1 MMTEELACLIINYH
15 NEWRVGLFTASIT
28 LASFLFTMKSFVI
41 QTIKE
46 KLYDTEISKS
56 KVKQRRDSESVPKT
70 EYYGALKRLSFLLK
84 WTILVA
90 LINAI
95 FQLTLSYFNSPWIAL
110 VCLTTSLI
118 TALLFSFVVWI
129 VSENIN
135 DFITN
140 SERDAQESENA

>member
-1 MMTEELACLIINYH
+1 MTEELANIIIKYH
-15 NEWRVGLFTASIT
+15 SDWRVGLFTASIT

-46 KLYDTEISKS
+46 KIYDKKS
-56 KVKQRRDSESVPKT
+56 YKDKVKQRRDSESVPKT

-84 WTILVA
+84 WTILIA

-95 FQLTLSYFNSPWIAL
+95 FQLTLSYFSSPWFAVICL
-110 VCLTTSLI
+110 VTSAV
-118 TALLFSFVVWI
+118 TALLFFVVVWI

-135 DFITN
+135 DFISN
-140 SERDAQESENA
+140 SEAEAQDSE

>member
-1 MMTEELACLIINYH
+1 MTEELANIIIKYH
-15 NEWRVGLFTASIT
+15 SDWRVGLFTASIT

-46 KLYDTEISKS
+46 KIYDKKS
-56 KVKQRRDSESVPKT
+56 YKDKVKQRRDSESVPKT

-84 WTILVA
+84 WTILIA

-95 FQLTLSYFNSPWIAL
+95 FQLTLSYFSSPWFAVI
-110 VCLTTSLI
+110 CLATSAV
-118 TALLFSFVVWI
+118 TALLFFVVVWI

-135 DFITN
+135 DFISN
-140 SERDAQESENA
+140 SEAEAQDSE